1 MESNNKLKEIDI
13 KNRTRY
19 YFDDIIKFVDFEL
32 DSISIDEKSYENILV
47 YNISY
52 KTLIVA
58 EPLRINFNKTDEFIT
73 VYEGTRYL
81 VLYGGE
87 KYDFIYSMIRYLIGI
102 KSGITYVISR
112 NNAKIKA
119 HSYDSLPL
127 EKHGLFI
134 ML

>member
-47 YNISY
+47 CNISY

-58 EPLRINFNKTDEFIT
+58 
-73 VYEGTRYL
+73 
-81 VLYGGE
+81 
-87 KYDFIYSMIRYLIGI
+87 
-102 KSGITYVISR
+102 
-112 NNAKIKA
+112 
-119 HSYDSLPL
+119 
-127 EKHGLFI
+127 
-134 ML
+134 